1 MSVQKPSSPFR
12 GRLKE
17 PGRSSGT
24 VRWARSRW
32 SRSRQE
38 RAEWRKPSRTRP
50 VRPSSAAA
58 IPERRWSSSGSQI
71 AWTIS
76 RRAAARR
83 SNCSRASA
91 CQAWRC
97 WTMPERRP
105 YIAGNWKMHKLR
117 AEARAYVEEFLPLI
131 EGVDLDVGICVPFT
145 SLDVCIEAAKGS
157 QLKIIA
163 QNMHEEDSG
172 AFTGE
177 ISAPMLKDI
186 GVEAV
191 LIGHSERRQFCGET
205 DKGLQRKLPSA
216 LAAGLEPI
224 LAVGELE
231 DERENGETGRRLR
244 HQVQEAFEDVAAADV
259 PRVVVAYEPV
269 WAIGTGKVATPD
281 QAQEAC
287 GFIRA
292 LIRDKYGELADQ
304 VRIQYGG
311 SVNDDNAHELLALPD
326 IDGALVGGAS
336 LDPQKLARIVKAAL

>member
-1 MSVQKPSSPFR
+1 
-12 GRLKE
+12 
-17 PGRSSGT
+17 
-24 VRWARSRW
+24 
-32 SRSRQE
+32 
-38 RAEWRKPSRTRP
+38 
-50 VRPSSAAA
+50 
-58 IPERRWSSSGSQI
+58 
-71 AWTIS
+71 
-76 RRAAARR
+76 
-83 SNCSRASA
+83 
-91 CQAWRC
+91 
-97 WTMPERRP
+97 MPERRP

-131 EGVDLDVGICVPFT
+131 EGLDLDIGICVPFT
-145 SLDVCIEAAKGS
+145 SLDVCIEASKGS
-157 QLKIIA
+157 KLKIVA
-163 QNMHEEDSG
+163 QNMHEDESG

-177 ISAPMLKDI
+177 ISAPMLQDI
-186 GVEAV
+186 GVSAV

-231 DERENGETGRRLR
+231 DERENGETERRLR
-244 HQVQEAFEDVAAADV
+244 HQVQEAFEDVAADDV
-259 PRVVVAYEPV
+259 PGVVVAYEPV

-292 LIRDKYGELADQ
+292 LIRDKYGDLADQ

-311 SVNDDNAHELLALPD
+311 SVNDDNARELLGLPD

-336 LDPQKLARIVKAAL
+336 LDPAKLARIAEAAL